1 MEIKINPKTQT
12 EVSDE
17 INVEQ
22 TTEVT
27 QPETEQP
34 RVEEQP
40 KANVEGA
47 FTDKVPANW
56 QIKPTENGIEAYNA
70 NSRETFVGSIAEFNQ
85 KLRG

>member
-17 INVEQ
+17 VQIEQ
-22 TTEVT
+22 TTEVK
-27 QPETEQP
+27 QPE
-34 RVEEQP
+34 VEQP
-40 KANVEGA
+40 KANVKCA
-47 FTDKVPANW
+47 FTDKVPSNW
-56 QIKPTENGIEAYNA
+56 QIKPTEDGIEAYNA

>member
-12 EVSDE
+12 EISDE
-17 INVEQ
+17 IKVEQ
-22 TTEVT
+22 TTEVM

-34 RVEEQP
+34 QVEEQP

-47 FTDKVPANW
+47 FIDKVPANW
-56 QIKPTENGIEAYNA
+56 QIKPTEDGIEAYNA
-70 NSRETFVGSIAEFNQ
+70 NSREKFVGSIAEFNQ

>member
-12 EVSDE
+12 EISDE
-17 INVEQ
+17 IKVEQ

-34 RVEEQP
+34 QVEEP
-40 KANVEGA
+40 KVNVEGA

-56 QIKPTENGIEAYNA
+56 QIKPMEDGVEAYNA